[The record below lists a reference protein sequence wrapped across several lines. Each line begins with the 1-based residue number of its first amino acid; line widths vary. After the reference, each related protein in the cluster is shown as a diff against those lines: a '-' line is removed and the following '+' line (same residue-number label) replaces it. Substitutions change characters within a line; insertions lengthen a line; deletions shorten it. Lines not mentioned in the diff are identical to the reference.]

1 MPCGNPLPAIRVQG
15 RSADVLTFSKADGGR
30 VSIPPLALEVDQV
43 PEVELP
49 QIVQTT
55 PTNLRVR
62 LRPASGADP
71 ERVWQAVRSEITRLL
86 AAHKLDRVTVER
98 AEEPPKQ
105 SPGGKYRTII
115 PLSRDNRQ

>member
-1 MPCGNPLPAIRVQG
+1 VPCGNPLPAIRVQG
-15 RSADVLTFSKADGGR
+15 RSADVLTFSKADGRR
-30 VSIPPLALEVDQV
+30 VSIPPPALEVDQV
-43 PEVELP
+43 PDP